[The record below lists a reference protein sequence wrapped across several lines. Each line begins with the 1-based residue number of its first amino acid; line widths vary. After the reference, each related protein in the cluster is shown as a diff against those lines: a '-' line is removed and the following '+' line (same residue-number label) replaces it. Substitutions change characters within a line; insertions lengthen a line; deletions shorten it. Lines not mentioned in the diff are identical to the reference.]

1 MRLLKVFLLLLPLL
15 GWSIKLQPNHRYIC
29 YVAKVLDGDTIR
41 CRFPYPVSE
50 KVETFPIRLIGI
62 DTPETGVRKK
72 NTGKQAREI
81 EEIAEDYYHKRVD
94 IDRRDVVKMGLIA
107 KRFVENL
114 LKNVYVVVVET
125 DVQPTDRYGRI
136 LGYVWLPDGRML
148 NEEVICHGYAL
159 PLTVPPNVK
168 YKNLFLKCFRKA
180 VEEKRGLWGELA
192 H

>member
-1 MRLLKVFLLLLPLL
+1 MKTLKALLLLLPLVGFAL
-15 GWSIKLQPNHRYIC
+15 SLAPNHRYIC
-29 YVAKVLDGDTIR
+29 YVAKVSDGDTIQ
-41 CRFPYPVSE
+41 CRFPYPVSKE
-50 KVETFPIRLIGI
+50 VRTYPVRLIGI

-72 NTGKQAREI
+72 NTGKQAEEI
-81 EEIAEDYYHKRVD
+81 EEIVEENYRKRVD
-94 IDRRDVVKMGLIA
+94 IDRRDVVKMGLEA
-107 KRFVENL
+107 KRFVEQL
-114 LKNVYVVVVET
+114 LKNVYAVVVET
-125 DVQPTDRYGRI
+125 DVQPTDHYGRV

-168 YKNLFLKCFRKA
+168 YKNLFLRCFRKA